1 MGKDRVGSDKGKRPG
16 VVKNARKG
24 ANRGF
29 YVALIVVAIA
39 GIAGLSYL
47 VSRSSGTSR
56 VTEVDPT
63 LPPVEAVGY
72 VIGDSAAPIEVL
84 EFADFECGACA
95 QFATLTGPDVKQRL
109 VETGQIRLR
118 IMDVPFHTNSWT
130 ASLAAACANAQ
141 GKFWAMHDAL
151 YNTQERWNTLA
162 TDNPL
167 RPIVDVARDAGVDA
181 DKLRQCVEARTYQA
195 NVQSHLKEAET
206 RGVRAT
212 PSFII
217 GGKLVQGAISYD
229 SFKNYVDA
237 AIAQAR
243 STPGSAPA
251 AAGASTTGPAPAAS
265 AAPSAS
271 Q

>member
-1 MGKDRVGSDKGKRPG
+1 MGKDRVGPDKGKRPG
-16 VVKNARKG
+16 VVKKARKD

-39 GIAGLSYL
+39 GIAGISYL
-47 VSRSSGTSR
+47 VSRSSGSSR
-56 VTEVDPT
+56 VTEIDPT

-118 IMDVPFHTNSWT
+118 VMDVPFHTNSWT

-141 GKFWAMHDAL
+141 GKFWQMHDAL

-167 RPIVDVARDAGVDA
+167 RPIVDVAREAGLDA
-181 DKLRQCVEARTYQA
+181 DQLRQCVEARTYQA

-217 GGKLVQGAISYD
+217 GGNLVQGAIGYD
-229 SFKNYVDA
+229 SFKSYVDS
-237 AIAQAR
+237 AIARAR
-243 STPGSAPA
+243 STAGAGAGAPAGSAP
-251 AAGASTTGPAPAAS
+251 T
-265 AAPSAS
+265 AAPSAA

>member
-1 MGKDRVGSDKGKRPG
+1 MGKDRLGPDKGKRPG
-16 VVKNARKG
+16 VVKKSRKD

-29 YVALIVVAIA
+29 YIALIVVAIA
-39 GIAGLSYL
+39 GIAGISYL
-47 VSRSSGTSR
+47 VSRSSATSR

-95 QFATLTGPDVKQRL
+95 QFAILTAPDVKQRL

-118 IMDVPFHTNSWT
+118 VMDVPFHTNSWT

-141 GKFWAMHDAL
+141 GKFWPMHDAL
-151 YNTQERWNTLA
+151 YNTQERWNTL
-162 TDNPL
+162 TTSNPL
-167 RPIVDVARDAGVDA
+167 GPIVEVAREAGLDA
-181 DKLRQCVEARTYQA
+181 DQLRQCVEARTYQA

-217 GGKLVQGAISYD
+217 GGNLVTGAIGYD
-229 SFKNYVDA
+229 SFKNHVDA

-243 STPGSAPA
+243 SAPA
-251 AAGASTTGPAPAAS
+251 GTAGPTASPATATPPAS
-265 AAPSAS
+265 R
-271 Q
+271 

>member
-1 MGKDRVGSDKGKRPG
+1 MGKDRVGPGKGKRPG

-24 ANRGF
+24 GNRGF
-29 YVALIVVAIA
+29 YVALILVAIA
-39 GIAGLSYL
+39 GVAGLSYL
-47 VSRSSGTSR
+47 VSRSSGASR

-72 VIGDSAAPIEVL
+72 VIGDSTAPIEVL

-118 IMDVPFHTNSWT
+118 VMDVPFHTNSWT

-141 GKFWAMHDAL
+141 GKFWEMHDAL

-167 RPIVDVARDAGVDA
+167 RPIVDIARDAGIDA
-181 DKLRQCVEARTYQA
+181 DKLRECVEARTYQA

-217 GGKLVQGAISYD
+217 GGNLVQGAIGYD
-229 SFKNYVDA
+229 SFKNHVDA

-243 STPGSAPA
+243 STP
-251 AAGASTTGPAPAAS
+251 AGAGTSTPAPAAS
-265 AAPSAS
+265 TAPSAS